1 MIEAIKLQT
10 LHRQPMHI
18 VVMTRIMP
26 SHSLGGMQKQTMDL
40 CTGFTDAGHE
50 VTVITTARAD
60 GIESELLDGVQ
71 IHYLQGCKPGYYSK
85 KWNKHCREKI
95 TSLHQI
101 KPIDVIHS
109 QSMGA
114 IGVLNWAK
122 KNSIPIVSTW
132 HGTSLTEITTF
143 FSSASYHPRYWH
155 WLAIMPLRLL
165 KRYITMDLAVRR
177 ASHGITLVS
186 PTLERNMKFLAKHK
200 VTTIPNGIELPEIR
214 SKSLDDNIECIA
226 IGRIEKE
233 KGIHYAIRAMANLSS
248 EQRKYVRLNVVGEGA
263 YLSNLKRLVKELAI
277 DGEVVFHGRIDDDT
291 LSEIYHKAQI
301 HIMPT
306 TRQEGLPLTILEG
319 MAYSLTTIA
328 SDIGGISGVITNGVD
343 GFLIPPGDQNQLDKT
358 LNMLLSDREMIGAC
372 GKAARQTIEQ
382 SYSKTQMVNHTL
394 KVLTD
399 AASINSRSTING

>member
-1 MIEAIKLQT
+1 MIEAIKSQT

-18 VVMTRIMP
+18 IVMTRIMP

-40 CTGFTDAGHE
+40 CTGFTDAGHD

-60 GIESELLDGVQ
+60 GIKSELLNGVE
-71 IHYLQGCKPGYYSK
+71 IHYLQGCKPGYYSR
-85 KWNKHCREKI
+85 KWNAQCRKKI
-95 TSLHQI
+95 TNLHQI

-114 IGVLNWAK
+114 IGVLKWAK
-122 KNSIPIVSTW
+122 RNSIPIVSTW
-132 HGTSLTEITTF
+132 HGTSLTEIKTF

-186 PTLERNMKFLAKHK
+186 PTLEKNMKFLSKHK

-214 SKSLDDNIECIA
+214 SKSLDNNIECIA

-233 KGIHYAIRAMANLSS
+233 KGIHYAIRAVANLSS
-248 EQRKYVRLNVVGEGA
+248 EQRKFVRLNVVGEGG

-277 DGEVVFHGRIDDDT
+277 DGEVVFHGRTEDDI
-291 LSEIYHKAQI
+291 LSDIYHKSQI

-343 GFLIPPGDQNQLDKT
+343 GFLIPPGDQNQLDET
-358 LNMLLSDREMIGAC
+358 FNMLLTDRKKIHTC
-372 GKAARQTIEQ
+372 GKAARKTIEQ
-382 SYSKTQMVNHTL
+382 SYSKTQMVNDTL

-399 AASINSRSTING
+399 AAYSKSLPTVNR